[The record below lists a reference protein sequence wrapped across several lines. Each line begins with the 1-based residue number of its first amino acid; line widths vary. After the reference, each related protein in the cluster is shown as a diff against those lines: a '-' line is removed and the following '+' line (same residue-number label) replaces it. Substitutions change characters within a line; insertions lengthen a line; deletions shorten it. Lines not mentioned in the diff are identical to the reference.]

1 LYLLLNTQ
9 EEMTMAELLTP
20 EVTIRELFAA
30 TDAKDVAANAA
41 YLTEDIELRFGNNE
55 PVIGKVDY
63 EAMSTQF
70 YASLK
75 SLRHE
80 IHSLWTVDDD
90 VVITEMTVHY
100 ERLDGQRLSLPCAN
114 IFRLRDG
121 LVADYRIFMD
131 VNPVFA

>member
-1 LYLLLNTQ
+1 MVEVLS
-9 EEMTMAELLTP
+9 P
-20 EVTIRELFAA
+20 EKTIRELFAT
-30 TDAKDVAANAA
+30 TDAKDVEANAA
-41 YLTEDIELRFGNNE
+41 YLTDDIELRFGNNE
-55 PVIGKVDY
+55 PVVGKAAY
-63 EAMSTQF
+63 IAMSKEF
-70 YASLK
+70 FASLS

-80 IHSLWTVDDD
+80 IQSVWTVEDD

-131 VNPVFA
+131 INPVFA

>member
-1 LYLLLNTQ
+1 MVEVLS
-9 EEMTMAELLTP
+9 P
-20 EVTIRELFAA
+20 EKTIRELFAT
-30 TDAKDVAANAA
+30 TDAKDVEANAA
-41 YLTEDIELRFGNNE
+41 YLTDDIELRFGNNE
-55 PVIGKVDY
+55 PVVGKAACI
-63 EAMSTQF
+63 AMSKEF
-70 YASLK
+70 FASLS

-80 IHSLWTVDDD
+80 IQSVWTVEDD

-131 VNPVFA
+131 INPVFA

>member
-1 LYLLLNTQ
+1 MVEVLS
-9 EEMTMAELLTP
+9 P
-20 EVTIRELFAA
+20 ERTIRELFAT
-30 TDAKDVAANAA
+30 TDAKDVEANAA
-41 YLTEDIELRFGNNE
+41 YLTDDIELRFGNNE
-55 PVIGKVDY
+55 PVVGKAAY
-63 EAMSTQF
+63 IAMSKEF
-70 YASLK
+70 FASLS

-80 IHSLWTVDDD
+80 LQSIWTVEDG

-131 VNPVFA
+131 INPVFA

>member
-1 LYLLLNTQ
+1 MLDVLS
-9 EEMTMAELLTP
+9 P
-20 EVTIRELFAA
+20 ETRIRELFAT
-30 TDAKDVAANAA
+30 TDRKDVEANAA
-41 YLTEDIELRFGNNE
+41 HLTEDVELRFGNNE
-55 PVIGKVDY
+55 PVIGKDAYV
-63 EAMSTQF
+63 AMSRDF
-70 YASLK
+70 FASLK

-80 IHSLWTVDDD
+80 IHSLWAVDGN

>member
-1 LYLLLNTQ
+1 LQ
-9 EEMTMAELLTP
+9 EEMTMAEVLTP

-41 YLTEDIELRFGNNE
+41 YVTDDVELRFGNNE
-55 PVIGKVDY
+55 PVVGKVAY

-80 IHSLWTVDDD
+80 IHSLWTVEDD

-100 ERLDGQRLSLPCAN
+100 ERLDGQQLSLPCAN

>member
-1 LYLLLNTQ
+1 MLDVLS
-9 EEMTMAELLTP
+9 P
-20 EVTIRELFAA
+20 ETRIRELFAT
-30 TDAKDVAANAA
+30 TDQKDVEANAA
-41 YLTEDIELRFGNNE
+41 HLTEDVELRFGNNE
-55 PVIGKVDY
+55 PVIGKDAYV
-63 EAMSTQF
+63 AMSREF
-70 YASLK
+70 FASLK

-80 IHSLWTVDDD
+80 IHSLWGVHGN

-100 ERLDGQRLSLPCAN
+100 ERLDGRRLSLPCAN

>member
-1 LYLLLNTQ
+1 
-9 EEMTMAELLTP
+9 MVELLSP
-20 EVTIRELFAA
+20 ENTIRELFAT
-30 TDAKDVAANAA
+30 TDAKDVEANAA
-41 YLTEDIELRFGNNE
+41 YLTDDVELRFGNNE
-55 PVIGKVDY
+55 PVVGKAAVI
-63 EAMSTQF
+63 AMSKEF
-70 YASLK
+70 FGSLS

-80 IHSLWTVDDD
+80 IQSVWTVEDD

-131 VNPVFA
+131 INPVFA